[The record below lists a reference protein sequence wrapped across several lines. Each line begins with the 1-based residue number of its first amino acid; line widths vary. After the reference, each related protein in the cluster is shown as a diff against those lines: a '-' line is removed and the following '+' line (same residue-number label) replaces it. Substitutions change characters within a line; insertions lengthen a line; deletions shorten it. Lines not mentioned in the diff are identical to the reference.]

1 MKIAVTAVSGE
12 GLESLVDSRFGRAR
26 FFIVHDTESGETV
39 PIDNSVNVNA
49 QQGAGIQA
57 AESIAGAGAKVLL
70 TGHCGPNAF
79 KTLSA
84 AGIKV
89 VIGASG
95 TVKQAI
101 EDYLADRLKEAEGAD
116 VEGHH

>member
-1 MKIAVTAVSGE
+1 MKIAVTAMSGD
-12 GLESLVDSRFGRAR
+12 GLDSQVDSRFGRAR
-26 FFIVHDTESGETV
+26 YFIVYDTESEEV
-39 PIDNSVNVNA
+39 VSIDNSLNVNA

-57 AESIAGAGAKVLL
+57 AESIANSGATVLL

-79 KTLSA
+79 KTLST

-95 TVKQAI
+95 TVKEAI
-101 EDYLADRLKEAEGAD
+101 DDYLSGKLKEAEGAD